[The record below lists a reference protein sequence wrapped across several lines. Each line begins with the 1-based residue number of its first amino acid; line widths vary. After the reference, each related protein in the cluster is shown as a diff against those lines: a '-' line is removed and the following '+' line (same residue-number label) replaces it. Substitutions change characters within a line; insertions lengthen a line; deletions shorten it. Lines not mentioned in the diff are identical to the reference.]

1 MNLTPAIIQVGC
13 GTTPALATSWLSAL
27 QPACAEFNISNPLRT
42 AAFLATIGV
51 ESGHLSTLVENL
63 NYSADGLANT
73 WPARYST
80 GQKTVA
86 TPTSSARWIPNAQAI
101 GLARDPESIANNCY
115 AGRNGN
121 GDEASGDGWLYRGR
135 GPIQQTGRANYAAC
149 AAATGLDLVNH
160 PELLE
165 QPLDGA
171 VSAAWFWS
179 SRNLNS
185 LADAGKFL
193 AISRAVNLGNPNSP
207 STPNGW
213 AERQALYTAA
223 CKALGV

>member
-1 MNLTPAIIQVGC
+1 MTLTPPIIQVGC
-13 GTTPALATSWLSAL
+13 GAPAPLASAWLSPL
-27 QPACAEFNISNPLRT
+27 QAACAQFNINTPMRV

-73 WPARYST
+73 WPSRYST

-86 TPTSSARWIPNAQAI
+86 IATAAPRWIPNAEAN
-101 GLARDPESIANNCY
+101 GLARDPEAIANNCY

-121 GDEASGDGWLYRGR
+121 GDEASGDGWKYRGR

-149 AAATGLDLVNH
+149 ASGTGLDLVNH

-165 QPLDGA
+165 QPADGA
-171 VSAAWFWS
+171 LAAAWFWS
-179 SRNLNS
+179 SNGLNTI
-185 LADAGKFL
+185 ADTGNFL
-193 AISRAVNLGNPNSP
+193 AASRKVNLGNANSQA
-207 STPNGW
+207 TPLGW
-213 AERQALYTAA
+213 PERQALYTAVR
-223 CKALGV
+223 KVLGV